1 MRTQEFVTDVMLND
15 IMTAKQKA
23 EELIGKFT
31 KLEIEIG
38 GQHDGYLRMKIHEAK
53 DCALILVDEIIATQ
67 PRYPSDVDWD
77 DVGATHQYFY
87 EAQREEADAFWL
99 SVKSEL
105 NAI

>member
-1 MRTQEFVTDVMLND
+1 MRIQGFVTDVMLND
-15 IMTAKQKA
+15 MMTAKQKA
-23 EELIGKFT
+23 EELISKFT

-38 GQHDGYLRMKIHEAK
+38 GQHDGYLCMKIHEAK

-87 EAQREEADAFWL
+87 EAQRKEADAFWL

>member
-1 MRTQEFVTDVMLND
+1 
-15 IMTAKQKA
+15 
-23 EELIGKFT
+23 
-31 KLEIEIG
+31 
-38 GQHDGYLRMKIHEAK
+38 
-53 DCALILVDEIIATQ
+53 LVNEIIATH

-105 NAI
+105 QSF